1 MQQELI
7 GLREKEGAASGNFG
21 GCQQA
26 LTVAKKE
33 CDAAYDEIAK
43 MDTTVTFRQKTPF
56 VKKYT
61 EKKSAQ
67 IQAAAAF
74 ETAEGNLNNAR
85 GAVNEATARLQA
97 AQGADAKAN
106 ERLQEAEEE

>member
-7 GLREKEGAASGNFG
+7 GLQEEATTASGNFG

-43 MDTTVTFRQKTPF
+43 MNKFRQKIPF

-67 IQAAAAF
+67 IQAAAAL
-74 ETAEGNLNNAR
+74 ETAEGNINNAH
-85 GAVNEATARLQA
+85 GAVAEATARLQE